1 MHEEFLHFIW
11 QHKLYLADKLITSNG
26 ETIEVI
32 HPGHINTDAGPDF
45 FNAKIRINNTL
56 WAGNVEIHL
65 SEDDWLNHQ
74 HHTNP
79 AYDNVILHVVNSL
92 GSGTKNSKGN
102 TVPVCRIQFQ
112 AQILTRY
119 NNLILNKE
127 WIPCQSVISKV
138 DPFILEQWLERLLI
152 EKLEE
157 KSELIKQLLRSN
169 NNDWDQVFFILLARS
184 FGFSTNGAPFEMM
197 ARQTPL
203 KTLLKHADNSF
214 QLEAILFGQGGFL
227 NQKFEG
233 NDYFTK
239 LKKEYSFLSTKYK
252 LKSIQYHLWK
262 FLRLRPSN
270 FPTIRISQL
279 ANLIYQTKG
288 QFSELLDMDEL
299 IRFEK
304 KRIIASNYWDTHYT
318 FGKSTKKTEAKSLG
332 SFSKKRI
339 LFNTILPYQFVYA
352 SYHKQDKLKEK
363 IIELFHKLPSER
375 NRLLSN
381 WKEIGINIEHQAHA
395 QSLIFLKNHYCSHKK
410 CLNCHIGH
418 NVLSKSEE

>member
-1 MHEEFLHFIW
+1 MQEEFLHYIW
-11 QHKLYLADKLITSNG
+11 QHKLYLPNKLITTNK
-26 ETIEVI
+26 EKIEVI

-65 SEDDWLNHQ
+65 SEDDWQNHQ

-79 AYDNVILHVVNSL
+79 AYDNVILHLVNTL
-92 GSGTKNSKGN
+92 GSGTLNSKGN
-102 TVPVCRIQFQ
+102 LVPVCQIQYQ
-112 AQILTRY
+112 AQILDRY

-127 WIPCQSVISKV
+127 WIACQSVISKV
-138 DPFILEQWLERLLI
+138 DSFILEQWLERLLV

-157 KSELIKQLLRSN
+157 KSELITQLLQSN

-184 FGFSTNGAPFEMM
+184 FGFSTNGQPFEMM
-197 ARQTPL
+197 ARRTPL
-203 KTLLKHADNSF
+203 KVLLKHADNIF
-214 QLEAILFGQGGFL
+214 QLEAILYGQSGFL
-227 NQKFEG
+227 DQESEN
-233 NDYFTK
+233 NDYFSS
-239 LKKEYSFLSTKYK
+239 LKKEYTFLSAKYK
-252 LKSIQYHLWK
+252 LKAIEHRQWK

-270 FPTIRISQL
+270 FPSIRISQL
-279 ANLIYQTKG
+279 ANLIHQTNG
-288 QFSELLDMDEL
+288 QFAEILDLDKLMY
-299 IRFEK
+299 FEK
-304 KRIIASNYWDTHYT
+304 KQIFASDYWNTHYT
-318 FGKSTKKTEAKSLG
+318 FGKLSQNNEVKSLG

-363 IIELFHKLPSER
+363 IIEQFHKLPPER

-381 WKEIGINIEHQAHA
+381 WKEIGINIDNEAHA